1 MDKITL
7 TGTITDI
14 FPIQQVSTT
23 FSKREFILE
32 TDKDTKYP
40 ESIKIEVTEKSLM
53 DKLDQFLNDEA
64 EVFIN
69 IRGRKWT
76 NPKGEDVYFN
86 SIVAWRIQVKER
98 PAPPNKEDGFF
109 TAKEMKHGERQENKQ
124 DDSLPF

>member
-7 TGTITDI
+7 TGIITEI
-14 FPIQQVSTT
+14 FPIQQISST
-23 FSKREFILE
+23 FSKREFILQ
-32 TDKDTKYP
+32 TDVNTDYP
-40 ESIKIEVTEKSLM
+40 QFIKIEIIDKDLM
-53 DKLDQFLNDEA
+53 NKIELFNGDEA

-86 SIVAWRIQVKER
+86 SIVAWRILVEER

-109 TAKEMKHGERQENKQ
+109 AGREMPRGERQENKQ
-124 DDSLPF
+124 DDPLPF